1 MPFLASKK
9 QKKPKKSSKVNP
21 VINNNSNNNDF
32 FPRRTGNKE
41 INYLRRKIKEGKEAE
56 VNETVKKAYNK
67 VNTYIKVANRI
78 GIPDVLKPVPK
89 FNSKTL
95 AGRRS
100 AKKGIT
106 KPKLKIQTMFNI
118 PSNKNNKSNKTSK
131 NNKTFKNNK
140 KSKIRMTTL

>member
-1 MPFLASKK
+1 MPLLASKK
-9 QKKPKKSSKVNP
+9 QKKQKKSSKVNP
-21 VINNNSNNNDF
+21 VINNNSNSNEF
-32 FPRRTGNKE
+32 FPKRTGNME

-56 VNETVKKAYNK
+56 VNQTVKNAYNK

-78 GIPDVLKPVPK
+78 GIPEVLKPVPK

-118 PSNKNNKSNKTSK
+118 TNNKNNKSNKTSK

-140 KSKIRMTTL
+140 KSKRRMTTL